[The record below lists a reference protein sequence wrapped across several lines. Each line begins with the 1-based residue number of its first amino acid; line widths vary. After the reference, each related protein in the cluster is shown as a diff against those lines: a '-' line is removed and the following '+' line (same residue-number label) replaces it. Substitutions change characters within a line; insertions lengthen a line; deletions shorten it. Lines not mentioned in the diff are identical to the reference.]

1 MDKIRIASVDRSMS
15 IEMPRVKDITVGATE
30 VANTVTMASGKV
42 VKDMIGYRTTL
53 QATWDFVPVDTL
65 TALAVLLRSG
75 GFFYVEYPAPTGD
88 ASGMFEIEYPTMTIF
103 AYKNGTAVWHDVKL
117 KMTAQ
122 EVSA

>member
-1 MDKIRIASVDRSMS
+1 MDKIKISSADRSMS
-15 IEMPRVKDITVGATE
+15 VEMPRIKDISVGATE

-53 QATWDFVPVDTL
+53 QASWDFVPVATL
-65 TALAVLLRSG
+65 TALATLLRSG
-75 GFFYVEYPAPTGD
+75 GFFHVEYPSPTGD
-88 ASGMFEIEYPTMTIF
+88 ANGMFEIEYPSMTIF
-103 AYKNGTAVWHDVKL
+103 AYKNGIAVWHDVQL

>member
-1 MDKIRIASVDRSMS
+1 MDKIRIASADRSMS

-75 GFFYVEYPAPTGD
+75 GFFYVEYPAPSGD

-122 EVSA
+122 EVSV

>member
-75 GFFYVEYPAPTGD
+75 GFFYVEYPAPSGD

>member
-1 MDKIRIASVDRSMS
+1 MDKIRIASADRSMS

>member
-1 MDKIRIASVDRSMS
+1 MDKIRISAADRSVS
-15 IEMPRVKDITVGATE
+15 VEMPRIKDITVGATE

-42 VKDMIGYRTTL
+42 VKDMIGYRATI
-53 QATWDFVPVDTL
+53 QATWDYVPVTTL
-65 TALAVLLRSG
+65 TALATLLRSG

-88 ASGMFEIEYPTMTIF
+88 TSGMFEIEYPSMSIF
-103 AYKNGTAVWHDVKL
+103 AYKNGVAVWHDVQL

>member
-1 MDKIRIASVDRSMS
+1 MDKIKISSADRSMS
-15 IEMPRVKDITVGATE
+15 VEMPRIKDISVGATE

-53 QATWDFVPVDTL
+53 QATWDFVPVTTL
-65 TALAVLLRSG
+65 TALATLLRSG
-75 GFFYVEYPAPTGD
+75 GFFYVEYPSPTGD
-88 ASGMFEIEYPTMTIF
+88 AKGMFEIEYPSMTIF
-103 AYKNGTAVWHDVKL
+103 AYKNGIAVWHDVQL

>member
-1 MDKIRIASVDRSMS
+1 MDKIRIASADRSMS

-30 VANTVTMASGKV
+30 AANTVTMASGKV

-75 GFFYVEYPAPTGD
+75 GFFYVEYPAPSGD

-122 EVSA
+122 EVSV